1 MDDVVFNA
9 LAGETLV
16 YKNALA
22 TVTSNLV
29 LVRDRLR
36 GALIVVRLEHLIE
49 VRRLTSTNP
58 GLLVISCGIL
68 TIAAGSLASKEGLQ
82 VVVLIAVIAM
92 LFVVGYF
99 GTRRAAVLFLL
110 DNESIES
117 SEGSFREAAS
127 VIRVVERM
135 HREARLNAKGDGLPD
150 RVN

>member
-58 GLLVISCGIL
+58 GLLVISCGIFM
-68 TIAAGSLASKEGLQ
+68 IAAGSFASKEGLQ
-82 VVVLIAVIAM
+82 VVVPIAIIAM

-110 DNESIES
+110 DDESIQTF
-117 SEGSFREAAS
+117 EGSFREAAS
-127 VIRVVERM
+127 VIRAVERM
-135 HREARLNAKGDGLPD
+135 HRKTRLSVTRDGLLD
-150 RVN
+150 GVN